1 MTNGVEQELQ
11 EATDRILQSISR
23 KKLVVAGPGT
33 GKTLLFRKLLEA
45 SPGGR
50 DQRLVLTFINNLKDD
65 LDRSLGELAQTF
77 TLHGYCQHLLYR
89 HAELRDGLSAEFR
102 CYPGLVSLIKKDWEW
117 LRDSQAPKFVEP
129 MRHLDWSDDHEAF
142 YLDRANYFDAIDFD
156 DSVYRT
162 YRQLVEH
169 PGLVPRYELVLIDE
183 FQDFNEMEAGIIDL
197 LADRNAITIA
207 GDDDQALYS
216 QLRSASWDYIRSL
229 YHGGEYEVFPLP
241 FCMRCTEVVVEAVND
256 VIRTARA
263 HTNLEGRI
271 HKPYRFYEPVKGED
285 SRLYPKIDVVQTSVQ
300 RGNANYFGRYVERE
314 IRAIPEADVREAN
327 DKHEPVALIIGTRP
341 YLPQVEKYLID
352 VGLVAPNERDILSER
367 ERGLEILHD
376 NPESNLGW
384 RIILACGDGLVSAE
398 RICSASERGLSLFEV
413 IREEERLAVL
423 QEAEEVEGGQE
434 REMDAVDAPNNAM
447 NIKLTSYEGSKG
459 LSAQHVFLVGLHVG
473 DLPRNPEQIKDIEIC
488 KFVVGLT
495 RTKKKC
501 TLMLTKRFAGEP
513 RRPSPFLEWINPG
526 RCEPITVNAGYWRE
540 L

>member
-11 EATDRILQSISR
+11 EATDQILQSRSR

-33 GKTLLFRKLLEA
+33 GKTFLFKKLLEA
-45 SPGGR
+45 SPGERG
-50 DQRLVLTFINNLKDD
+50 QRLVITFINNLKND
-65 LDRSLGELAQTF
+65 LDRSLGHLAQTY

-89 HAELRDGLSAEFR
+89 HAELRDGLSAEYR

-117 LRDSQAPKFVEP
+117 LRGSQAPKFVEA
-129 MRHLDWSDDHEAF
+129 MRHLNCSDDHEAF
-142 YLDRANYFDAIDFD
+142 YLEQANFYDAVDFD

-169 PGLVPRYELVLIDE
+169 PGLVPPYELVLIDE
-183 FQDFNEMEAGIIDL
+183 YQDFNEMEAGIIDL

-216 QLRSASWDYIRSL
+216 QLRSASWDYIRSQ
-229 YHGGEYEVFPLP
+229 YHGGEYEVFDLP

-263 HTNLEGRI
+263 NANLDGRI
-271 HKPYRFYEPVKGED
+271 EKPYRFYEPIKGED
-285 SRLYPKIDVVQTSVQ
+285 SRQYPKIDLVQTSVQ

-314 IRAIPEADVREAN
+314 IRAIPEDDVKEVIDN
-327 DKHEPVALIIGTRP
+327 QEPVALIIGSRP
-341 YLPQVEKYLID
+341 YLPQVEKHLID
-352 VGLVAPNERDILSER
+352 VGLIAANESDAPRER
-367 ERGLEILHD
+367 EKGLEILHD
-376 NPESNLGW
+376 NPGSNLGW
-384 RIILACGDGLVSAE
+384 RIILACGNEPVAAE
-398 RICSASERGLSLFEV
+398 RICSASEQGLPLIEV
-413 IREEERLAVL
+413 IPEEERLAVL
-423 QEAEEVEGGQE
+423 QESEEVEGGQE
-434 REMDAVDAPNNAM
+434 GEMDAVDVPNDAM

-459 LSAQHVFLVGLHVG
+459 LSAQHVFLVGLHAG

-501 TLMLTKRFAGEP
+501 SLMLTKRFAGNV
-513 RRPSPFLEWINPG
+513 RIPSPLLEWIDP
-526 RCEPITVNAGYWRE
+526 RSYEPITVNAAYWRKS
-540 L
+540 

>member
-1 MTNGVEQELQ
+1 MTNGVEQELR

-33 GKTLLFRKLLEA
+33 GKTFLFRKLLEA

-50 DQRLVLTFINNLKDD
+50 NQRLVLTFINNLKDD

-89 HAELRDGLSAEFR
+89 HAELRDGLSAAFK

-117 LRDSQAPKFVEP
+117 LRDSQAPKFVEA
-129 MRHLDWSDDHEAF
+129 MRHLDCSDDHEAF
-142 YLDRANYFDAIDFD
+142 YLDRANYYDAVDFD

-162 YRQLVEH
+162 YRQLAEH
-169 PGLVPRYELVLIDE
+169 PSLVPPYELVLIDE
-183 FQDFNEMEAGIIDL
+183 FQDFNQMEAGIIDL

-216 QLRSASWDYIRSL
+216 QLRSASWDYIRSQ
-229 YHGGEYEVFPLP
+229 YHGGEYEIFDLP

-263 HTNLEGRI
+263 NANLDGRI
-271 HKPYRFYEPVKGED
+271 VKPYRFYEPIKGED
-285 SRLYPKIDVVQTSVQ
+285 SRQNPKIDLVQTSVQ
-300 RGNANYFGRYVERE
+300 RGNANYFGRYVEKA
-314 IRAIPEADVREAN
+314 IRAIPEADVKEAIDN
-327 DKHEPVALIIGTRP
+327 QEPVALIIGSRP
-341 YLPQVEKYLID
+341 YLPQVEKHLID
-352 VGLVAPNERDILSER
+352 VGLIPANESDTPSER
-367 ERGLEILHD
+367 EKGLAILRD
-376 NPESNLGW
+376 DPESNLGW
-384 RIILACGDGLVSAE
+384 RIILACGDEPVAAE
-398 RICSASERGLSLFEV
+398 RICSASEQGLSLIEV
-413 IREEERLAVL
+413 IPEEERLAVL
-423 QEAEEVEGGQE
+423 KEAKDAEGGQQD
-434 REMDAVDAPNNAM
+434 EMDAVDAPNNAM

-459 LSAQHVFLVGLHVG
+459 LSAQHVFLVGLHAG

-501 TLMLTKRFAGEP
+501 TLMLTSRFAGEV
-513 RRPSPFLEWINPG
+513 RRPSPFLEWIDPG
-526 RCEPITVNAGYWRE
+526 RYEPITVNAGYWS
-540 L
+540 